1 VVLLFISKGFR
12 IVGMAANI
20 TQLPVSQVVQAERAR
35 KSFAL
40 FAKEAWHVIEP
51 GRPYVGGWHLDAIA
65 EHLEAVTHGYIKKLL
80 VNMPPRHGKSTYID
94 VLWSVW
100 LLLNKP
106 STRLLCGS
114 YALNLA
120 TRDNIKAR
128 RLIRSNWFQ
137 ARYGNVFTLTHDQN
151 AKMKFETDQLGYRM
165 VTSVGSGTTGEG
177 GDILLCLCYNTEVT
191 TDRGR
196 LSIGDVVERQLPVQ
210 VLAYDHKMNTERW
223 QVIEKYEKNPGRA
236 CVRVTLN
243 DGRFVD
249 ATADHPFYV
258 VGRGYI
264 PAAQLTSMDRVIT
277 DENFLSDLRKR
288 NRSSSSS
295 PCPRQEGHILQPCMS
310 RKMANW
316 RKQSCISG
324 RQSRTALQVLRKGI
338 FSQTGRIDA
347 RKRQLLQPFMQLQSE
362 YRQST
367 SQSLCGLCILRQTS
381 EGTIS
386 QAVGERD
393 LLHAQLCQHSAQQ
406 KDEGHRQSE
415 VRTRNGVGTLST
427 RISDISAVGTS
438 TRQSAVSTLPDDSR
452 TERQGIRRSSYRLR
466 QRTQRTA
473 QFDNPLPVVSWE
485 NAWFSRQSQEVAT
498 TIVNSVESIETPEY
512 VYNIRV
518 AEDHNYYANGVLVHN
533 CDDPHNIDEKESP
546 AKREAALDWFDN
558 TWSSRLND
566 QQTGAMV
573 VVAHR
578 IHEQDVSGHILETND
593 GEWIHLNLPAEY
605 ETETPCVTQWNGGG
619 WSDPRTREGELLWT
633 ERFPQEV
640 IDKAKRRHG
649 VYGYSALYGQKPVP
663 AGGGIFKQKHERL
676 FSVTH
681 DSYILHTPRGDRS
694 VLKDDCELYLTI
706 DPAISE
712 NESADYMV
720 IGTWAKTPIKDMLL
734 LAVRRDRWSYKDQ
747 QDEVEDA
754 FNEDCADFAAV
765 ETVAYQHAL
774 FQDLLARGIPCRP
787 FKPQKDKVSRA
798 ANAAIWQE
806 NGKLYFL
813 YGASWLEELRK
824 ELYKFPKTSHDD
836 QIDMISLSSIVVRS
850 QGPLS
855 DDSLGEDDIP
865 DAIDGPVPALSDGD
879 TEPILEAITVPLKSN
894 KQIDPF
900 AWSEMHGGW
909 GYE

>member
-1 VVLLFISKGFR
+1 MVAI
-12 IVGMAANI
+12 A
-20 TQLPVSQVVQAERAR
+20 LPVSSIVQAERAR

-65 EHLEAVTHGYIKKLL
+65 EHLEAVTHGHIHKLL

-137 ARYGNVFTLTHDQN
+137 ARYGNVFTLANDQN

-165 VTSVGSGTTGEG
+165 AVSVGSAATGEG
-177 GDILLCLCYNTEVT
+177 GDILLL
-191 TDRGR
+191 
-196 LSIGDVVERQLPVQ
+196 
-210 VLAYDHKMNTERW
+210 
-223 QVIEKYEKNPGRA
+223 
-236 CVRVTLN
+236 
-243 DGRFVD
+243 
-249 ATADHPFYV
+249 
-258 VGRGYI
+258 
-264 PAAQLTSMDRVIT
+264 
-277 DENFLSDLRKR
+277 
-288 NRSSSSS
+288 
-295 PCPRQEGHILQPCMS
+295 
-310 RKMANW
+310 
-316 RKQSCISG
+316 
-324 RQSRTALQVLRKGI
+324 
-338 FSQTGRIDA
+338 
-347 RKRQLLQPFMQLQSE
+347 
-362 YRQST
+362 
-367 SQSLCGLCILRQTS
+367 
-381 EGTIS
+381 
-386 QAVGERD
+386 
-393 LLHAQLCQHSAQQ
+393 
-406 KDEGHRQSE
+406 
-415 VRTRNGVGTLST
+415 
-427 RISDISAVGTS
+427 
-438 TRQSAVSTLPDDSR
+438 
-452 TERQGIRRSSYRLR
+452 
-466 QRTQRTA
+466 
-473 QFDNPLPVVSWE
+473 
-485 NAWFSRQSQEVAT
+485 
-498 TIVNSVESIETPEY
+498 
-512 VYNIRV
+512 
-518 AEDHNYYANGVLVHN
+518 
-533 CDDPHNIDEKESP
+533 DDPHNIDEKES
-546 AKREAALDWFDN
+546 AVKREAALDWFDN
-558 TWSSRLND
+558 TWSTRLND

-573 VVAHR
+573 VVGQR

-593 GEWIHLNLPAEY
+593 GEWVHLNLPAEY
-605 ETETPCVTQWNGGG
+605 ETETPCVTQWQGGG
-619 WSDPRTREGELLWT
+619 WSDPRTQEGELLWI

-676 FSVTH
+676 FTITH
-681 DSYILHTPRGDRS
+681 DSYILHTPRGDRA

-712 NESADYMV
+712 SQTADYMV

-754 FNEDCADFAAV
+754 FNEDCADFTAV

-787 FKPQKDKVSRA
+787 FKPQKDKVARA

-813 YGASWLEELRK
+813 HGASWLVELRK

-836 QIDMISLSSIVVRS
+836 QVDMISLSSIVVRS

-855 DDSLGEDDIP
+855 DDRLGEDDIP
-865 DAIDGPVPALSDGD
+865 DAIDGPVPASLDED
-879 TEPILEAITVPLKSN
+879 TEPMLEIVVATPAKTR
-894 KQIDPF
+894 QIDPF
-900 AWSEMHGGW
+900 EWAERYGGW
-909 GYE
+909 NE